1 MMRVSSILGILI
13 IISDDV
19 YLLYLI
25 IYIRASY
32 YIYKSITISC
42 DYKFLPWQF
51 LNFLPLPHGHG
62 SFGRGMRSAR

>member
-19 YLLYLI
+19 YPLYLI
-25 IYIRASY
+25 IY
-32 YIYKSITISC
+32 KSIIISC